1 MSELQSLAKPNHLYS
16 IKLDRPTG
24 DPRIY
29 RVKIAGNVHC
39 DFFVGITP
47 TQNVRGNVKA
57 LIEEYCEKRFDKVPR
72 NGDMIEIDLDQGLM
86 LTETPQLLNKPA
98 NRR

>member
-1 MSELQSLAKPNHLYS
+1 MSELQPLNKPNRLYS

-29 RVKIAGNVHC
+29 RVKIAGNVDC
-39 DFFVGITP
+39 DFFVGITAA
-47 TQNVRGNVKA
+47 QNVRGNVKA

-72 NGDMIEIDLDQGLM
+72 NGDMIDIDLDQGLM
-86 LTETPQLLNKPA
+86 STEAPQLLRKPT
-98 NRR
+98 NPR

>member
-1 MSELQSLAKPNHLYS
+1 MSELLPLSKPSHLYS
-16 IKLDRPTG
+16 IKLDRPNG

-29 RVKIAGNVHC
+29 RVKIAGNVNC

-47 TQNVRGNVKA
+47 AQNDRGNLKA

-86 LTETPQLLNKPA
+86 LTETPQLLRKPA